1 MYIISLIIIIILV
14 TIYQSIYK
22 YCEQIK
28 IYKNRY
34 YKENI
39 NVLII
44 GGTHGNEPAGTY
56 ALMDFKKKMY
66 DYPKINLTIIP
77 EANKCGLKLNTR
89 YLPHRLYDRDL
100 NRNYKNNPEYFIES
114 VIYNEVIKNNIIIDL
129 HEGYSFHKLNKDS
142 IGQTIYC
149 NNNSLRT
156 HCHNTINNIN
166 KHIKEE
172 HRKFTC
178 LNNLKNIKN
187 SMRFLCD
194 KLNKTYFLIET
205 SGQNDIQKLE
215 VRVKQQLFIINH
227 ILQGL

>member
-14 TIYQSIYK
+14 TLYQSIYK

-28 IYKNRY
+28 IYKNQYR
-34 YKENI
+34 KKNI

-56 ALMDFKKKMY
+56 ALINFKKKMY

-100 NRNYKNNPEYFIES
+100 NRNYKDNPEYNIES
-114 VIYNEVIKNNIIIDL
+114 VIYKEVIKNDIIIDL
-129 HEGYSFHKLNKDS
+129 HEGYSFHKLNENS
-142 IGQTIYC
+142 VGQTIYC
-149 NNNSLRT
+149 NNPSLKRI
-156 HCHNTINNIN
+156 CDNTVNNIN
-166 KHIKEE
+166 KNIEE
-172 HRKFTC
+172 DYVKFTC
-178 LNNLKNIKN
+178 LNDLKIIKN
-187 SMRFLCD
+187 SMRDICD

-205 SGQNDIQKLE
+205 AGQNDIQSLNIR
-215 VRVKQQLFIINH
+215 VRQQLFIMDS
-227 ILQGL
+227 ILSDI

>member
-28 IYKNRY
+28 IYKNQHH
-34 YKENI
+34 KENI
-39 NVLII
+39 NMLII
-44 GGTHGNEPAGTY
+44 GGTHGNEPAGTH
-56 ALMDFKKKMY
+56 ALMDFKKRMY
-66 DYPKINLTIIP
+66 DYKKINLTIIP

-100 NRNYKNNPEYFIES
+100 NRNYRDSPEYFIES

-142 IGQTIYC
+142 VGQTIYC
-149 NNNSLRT
+149 NNSSLRLI
-156 HCHNTINNIN
+156 CNNTVNNIN

-178 LNNLKNIKN
+178 LNDLKNIKN

-205 SGQNDIQKLE
+205 GGQNDIQKLE
-215 VRVKQQLFIINH
+215 VRVRQQLFIINH
-227 ILQGL
+227 ILQEL